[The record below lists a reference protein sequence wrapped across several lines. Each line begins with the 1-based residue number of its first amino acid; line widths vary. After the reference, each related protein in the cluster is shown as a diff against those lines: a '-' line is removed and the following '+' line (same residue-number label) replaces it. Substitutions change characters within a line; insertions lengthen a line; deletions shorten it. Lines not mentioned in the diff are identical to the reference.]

1 MNPKP
6 VRESHAV
13 ISEVM
18 TPRDANLHGNVF
30 GGAIMAMADRVAFV
44 AAARHAGPP
53 CVTVAVDS
61 LSFLAPIHLGELVT
75 MYASVNHVG
84 RTSMEI
90 GVKVVA
96 ENLETREVRHTN
108 SCYFV
113 YVAIDKDGHPRE
125 APPLIPETD
134 EEKRRYHQ
142 AELRRELR
150 KRFRAEAEKVES
162 L

>member
-1 MNPKP
+1 MNPRP
-6 VRESHAV
+6 VRESQSM

-18 TPRDANLHGNVF
+18 TPRDANLYGNVF

-61 LSFLAPIHLGELVT
+61 ISFIAPIHIGDLVT
-75 MYASVNHVG
+75 MQASVNYVG
-84 RTSMEI
+84 RTSMEV
-90 GVKVVA
+90 GVKVTA
-96 ENLETREVRHTN
+96 ENLDTGEIRHTN

-113 YVAIDKDGHPRE
+113 YVAIDRDGHPRE
-125 APPLIPETD
+125 VPRLMLETED
-134 EEKRRYHQ
+134 EKRRCHQ

-150 KRFRAEAEKVES
+150 RRFREETEKVKHE
-162 L
+162 